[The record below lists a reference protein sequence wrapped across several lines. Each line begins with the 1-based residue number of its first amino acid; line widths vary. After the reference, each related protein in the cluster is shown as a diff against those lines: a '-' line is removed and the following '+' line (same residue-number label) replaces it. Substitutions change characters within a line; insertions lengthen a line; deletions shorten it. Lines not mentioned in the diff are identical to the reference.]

1 MAAAAGQMLRMA
13 LVALAVAAG
22 GCAGGS
28 GTDDAAAI
36 RETFAA
42 YHAALA
48 TRDGRRA
55 LALVDRGT
63 VAWYDEARKLALH
76 APPERVRALPLTQ
89 RLQVLMLR
97 HLLDYRSVSQ
107 MSGADV
113 LRFLVEQGYASGAP
127 PGDRAGLAEFRI
139 EGDRARAV
147 LHVRERATPI
157 VWGFRREDGRW
168 KIDLTS
174 VLPLAA
180 STMAIVA
187 DRSGLTEDEFLLEVL
202 ERRTGRPATE
212 AIWSPLGQAL
222 AQ

>member
-1 MAAAAGQMLRMA
+1 MLRMA
-13 LVALAVAAG
+13 VTALACVAG

-28 GTDDAAAI
+28 GADDAAAI
-36 RETFAA
+36 RATFAA

-48 TRDGRRA
+48 ARDGRRV

-63 VAWYDEARKLALH
+63 VAWYDEARKLALY
-76 APPERVRALPLTQ
+76 APPERLRALPLTQ

-97 HLLDYRSVSQ
+97 HLLDYRTVSQ
-107 MSGADV
+107 MTGGDV
-113 LRFLVEQGYASGAP
+113 LRYLVEQGWASGAP
-127 PGDRAGLAEFRI
+127 PGDRAGLAQLRI

-147 LHVRERATPI
+147 LNVRERATPI

-180 STMAIVA
+180 RTMAIVV
-187 DRSGLTEDEFLLEVL
+187 DRSGLTEDEFLLKVL

-212 AIWSPLGQAL
+212 VIWSPLGQTL
-222 AQ
+222 AP